1 MKRFEPD
8 YSATI
13 RAGRAYV
20 RLIEAAGVLAEWEDD
35 DHNRRKW
42 QRVRRSAQ
50 EGLRKLVEVLPAHVT
65 AEIMAASEKALGPVR
80 DLELN

>member
-1 MKRFEPD
+1 MTGFEPD

-35 DHNRRKW
+35 DRSRHKW

-50 EGLRKLVEVLPAHVT
+50 AGLRKLVELLPANVT
-65 AEIMAASEKALGPVR
+65 AEIMLASEKVLGTAR
-80 DLELN
+80 DVGLN